1 MDEIFFSRRKG
12 KFAKNDFHKGNINIE
27 RKRFGTKLIDHA

>member
-1 MDEIFFSRRKG
+1 MDEIFSHRKT
-12 KFAKNDFHKGNINIE
+12 KFPKNDLHKENINIE